1 MRAMRLAPGLV
12 LAFALVAGCKPDP
25 YRPDAAPPYWK
36 PKPGEYADWDI
47 QLAAA
52 FDISPPRKM
61 YVLDLWAV
69 VPAPTTLDYGDGA
82 PVTVPAGALATAISD
97 LHTRAEPAI
106 VVCHVSTGAI
116 RLTDPDAA
124 KFPGY
129 AGGAPPDRPTLPGG
143 DSVIGWSRD
152 PAVPDERFIDIRDND
167 KRATVA
173 ARIGKRIELAK
184 TIGCDAIAA
193 RHNDMIAYEGQD
205 GHGFVK
211 VEYTE
216 YVSWMTELAARAHDG
231 KPIGIGVA
239 DGTSLT
245 IADTSR
251 LFEFLI
257 EQRCGEP
264 DRQDCEMTREFFNKS
279 KAVFEIEYTIDV
291 NGDPNNPEA
300 VCGEVSAG
308 GALDGIVKSARLDSS
323 FYMRC
328 AAQPQP

>member
-1 MRAMRLAPGLV
+1 MRSVPGLV
-12 LAFALVAGCKPDP
+12 LAFALLAGCKPDP

-47 QLAAA
+47 QLAAP
-52 FDISPPRKM
+52 FDISAPRKM

-69 VPAPTTLDYGDGA
+69 IPTPTTLDYGDGA

-129 AGGAPPDRPTLPGG
+129 AGGAPPDRPTAPAG

-152 PAVPDERFIDIRDND
+152 PAEPNERFIDIRDND

-173 ARIGKRIELAK
+173 TLIGKRIELAK

-193 RHNDMIAYEGQD
+193 RHNDMIAYEGQED
-205 GHGFVK
+205 HGFVK
-211 VEYTE
+211 VEYVE
-216 YVSWMTELAARAHDG
+216 YVSWTNELAARAHAG
-231 KPIGIGVA
+231 RPISIGHG
-239 DGTSLT
+239 DGTSLMELD
-245 IADTSR
+245 DTAKA
-251 LFEFLI
+251 FDFLI
-257 EQRCGEP
+257 EERCGE
-264 DRQDCEMTREFFNKS
+264 RQECDLTKAFLNKS
-279 KAVFEIEYTIDV
+279 KAVFEIEYDRNAEDEENDV
-291 NGDPNNPEA
+291 DT
-300 VCGEVSAG
+300 VCGELSATG
-308 GALDGIVKSARLDSS
+308 TLDGIVKSARLDSS

-328 AAQPQP
+328 AAQP